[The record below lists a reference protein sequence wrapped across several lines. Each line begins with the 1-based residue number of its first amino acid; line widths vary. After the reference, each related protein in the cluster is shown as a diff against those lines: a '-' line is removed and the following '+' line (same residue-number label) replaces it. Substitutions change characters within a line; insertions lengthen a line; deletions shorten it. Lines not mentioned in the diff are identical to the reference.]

1 MENAVIVSAVRS
13 PVGKCRGIFASVE
26 PYKMGAK
33 IVKEAVK
40 RAGISMD
47 LIDEVIF
54 GNLMGYDVNN
64 MARVALKLAYR

>member
-1 MENAVIVSAVRS
+1 
-13 PVGKCRGIFASVE
+13 
-26 PYKMGAK
+26 MGAK

-47 LIDEVIF
+47 LIDEVF

-64 MARVALKLAYR
+64 MARVVALKLAYR

>member
-1 MENAVIVSAVRS
+1 
-13 PVGKCRGIFASVE
+13 
-26 PYKMGAK
+26 MGAK

-64 MARVALKLAYR
+64 MAR